1 MYQSK
6 IFTKGQTILLK
17 PVRQAL
23 GVEMSDTIRYIIS
36 EGTVQVLRSRSV
48 AELAGMLARDGHSPV
63 SLDEMDEAIL
73 LGAIESGK

>member
-1 MYQSK
+1 
-6 IFTKGQTILLK
+6 
-17 PVRQAL
+17 
-23 GVEMSDTIRYIIS
+23 MSDTIRYIIS